1 MASWSEIEEQAPE
14 LAAEAKR
21 YFEKHRHKTLATL
34 RRDGSPR
41 ISGSEAELEGGEL
54 TFGSMWRGVKALD
67 LLRDPRFA
75 LHSGA
80 DEPDD
85 GWTGDAKV
93 AGRAEEVA
101 STEGASHTFRADIT
115 ELVVVR
121 HGEPAD
127 HIVIE
132 SWHEGRGVTKLRR
145 Y

>member
-101 STEGASHTFRADIT
+101 STEGASHTFRA
-115 ELVVVR
+115 
-121 HGEPAD
+121 
-127 HIVIE
+127 
-132 SWHEGRGVTKLRR
+132 GVTRNSAGTGVALAAEGTPVSELGRHEAPRPPRR
-145 Y
+145 